1 MTRLI
6 ALAAAALL
14 AFPAAAG
21 ARTSFTI
28 RGAGFGH
35 GVGMSQYGTLGY
47 AEHGWTAPAILAH
60 YYRGTQLGTTDPN
73 RVVRVLLAGGS
84 SATVSGASQAGAR
97 TLDPSATYVVQRSG
111 AGQVV
116 LRRGSR
122 KVATFTAP
130 LEIAG
135 AGGTIQLA
143 GHGTYRGALEVL
155 PGTFSGIS
163 VINEVALEDY
173 VQGVVPAESPA
184 SWPLEALKAQAVA
197 ARTYAITTSRSGA
210 FDQYA
215 DTRSQVYGGG
225 GGETAAPHHAGASTR
240 GRGLTSHSQPV
251 ATYF

>member
-1 MTRLI
+1 MTRLL

-14 AFPAAAG
+14 AFPAAAA

-60 YYRGTQLGTTDPN
+60 YYRGTQVGTTDPN
-73 RVVRVLLAGGS
+73 RIVRVLLATGS
-84 SATVSGASQAGAR
+84 SATVTNASQAGAR
-97 TLDPSATYVVQRSG
+97 RLDPAATYVVQRGG

-116 LRRGSR
+116 LRRGAR

-135 AGGTIQLA
+135 AGGTTALG
-143 GHGTYRGALEVL
+143 GHGTYRGALEIL

-163 VINEVALEDY
+163 VVHEVAL
-173 VQGVVPAESPA
+173 
-184 SWPLEALKAQAVA
+184 
-197 ARTYAITTSRSGA
+197 
-210 FDQYA
+210 
-215 DTRSQVYGGG
+215 
-225 GGETAAPHHAGASTR
+225 
-240 GRGLTSHSQPV
+240 
-251 ATYF
+251 